1 MTLRVKNW
9 SKHQHFKD
17 RTPPW
22 IKLYRDILDDPDWH
36 ALDGDVAKLLIG
48 IWLIASEDETHE
60 GRLPDERRLA
70 FRLRVKESFLKQALT
85 KLSNWLISD
94 DIEAISSRYRRDT
107 PETERETEREKETEK
122 EIEVRD
128 IALYPPEVPES
139 LWVDFLKLRKAKKAP
154 WNQTALDGFRR
165 EAATAGYTLEQ
176 AIRTTC
182 ERGWQGFKAEWVMG
196 KNTPKQTPTKPWMP
210 PEMRSTEKLVSAEV
224 LQ

>member
-1 MTLRVKNW
+1 MQVKNW
-9 SKHQHFKD
+9 NKFQHFKD
-17 RTPPW
+17 RRPPW
-22 IKLYRDILDDPDWH
+22 IKLYRDILDDVNWH
-36 ALDGDVAKLLIG
+36 ELDPVAAKALVML
-48 IWLIASEDETHE
+48 WVIASED
-60 GRLPDERRLA
+60 GGKLPDNKTLA
-70 FRLRVKESFLKQALT
+70 FRLRLPEKTTVQLLN
-85 KLSNWLISD
+85 KLSHWLEQDDINLIS
-94 DIEAISSRYRRDT
+94 ERYQADT